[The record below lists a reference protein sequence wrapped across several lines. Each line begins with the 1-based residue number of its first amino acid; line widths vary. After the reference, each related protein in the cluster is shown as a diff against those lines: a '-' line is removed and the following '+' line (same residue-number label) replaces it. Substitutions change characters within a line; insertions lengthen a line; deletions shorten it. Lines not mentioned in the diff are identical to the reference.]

1 MPRTGGNERLSTGFT
16 CGRRA
21 LSEPSMFNQGSYYPP
36 AEAAAYGPDS
46 MHEPMCI
53 DTSFDFRTDASEGP

>member
-1 MPRTGGNERLSTGFT
+1 
-16 CGRRA
+16 
-21 LSEPSMFNQGSYYPP
+21 MFNQGSYYPP

-53 DTSFDFRTDASEGP
+53 HTSFDFRTDASEGP